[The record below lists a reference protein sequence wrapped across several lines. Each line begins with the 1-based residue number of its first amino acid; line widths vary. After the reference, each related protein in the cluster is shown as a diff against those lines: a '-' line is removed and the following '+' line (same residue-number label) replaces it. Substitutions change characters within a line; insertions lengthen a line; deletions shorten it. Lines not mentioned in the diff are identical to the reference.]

1 MSVVATQFPIR
12 LTEELILLML
22 DERTGYMEMVPGW
35 DFSCVMAGAVIADL
49 TLEDKLDTDLERLYL
64 VDSSPTGDNLLDPTL
79 KEIAEAHESE
89 GTQYW
94 IERNTVHTD
103 DIVTATLDRL
113 VERNIVEYEMGGFWG
128 LSRSVSRSG
137 TYPTSDVETRKE
149 AKARILNVILNDV
162 IPDPRDAILVALM
175 HTCGGFKQMLEPEDY
190 EEKLERIETIARLD
204 LVGRTVADAVKDSTI
219 KPKTRRVIQTKPIPK
234 IGYAGLLRQRDF
246 LMCNVPKA
254 MHGIYEQYGP
264 VVRMPFKMAGSN
276 VVALMG
282 VEANRWVNKH
292 GRFYLR
298 SKDYIKHLESAFG
311 ANRTLPGMDGA
322 EHRRLRKSL
331 QGAYSRAA
339 LGRRLPE
346 LVHHCR
352 KSLRGWN
359 EGEVFRVNETMRTHI
374 SEQISHLM
382 IGVDCS
388 EYSHE
393 LLEYEHRALI
403 TQVTGVLPKFMLKT
417 PRMRRYSKRV
427 AELQEAINAS
437 HTPAQRRGKPPD
449 LADAVLGVHREDP
462 QFLPETDLTFPFI
475 ASMVASLYLGS
486 GLGFAV
492 YCMVRH
498 PEVYEE
504 IQREGDA
511 LFGNGRDPHPED
523 FTLESIDFTHR
534 LCLES
539 ARLYPVIPWQLR
551 TVMNQCVVN
560 GFEIPAQTRL
570 LVAQTATH
578 YDGEL
583 FGDPLKFDID
593 RYLPDRAEHTNP
605 GAYAPYGLGTH
616 TCLGSRW
623 VEMQMAVNVL
633 LIAHHLKLEVVPS
646 NYKLGINPLPT
657 SAPDKKLKFRV
668 AEVRNPVV

>member
-22 DERTGYMEMVPGW
+22 DEQTGYMEMVPGW

-49 TLEDKLDTDLERLYL
+49 TLEDKLDTDLEKLYL
-64 VDSSPTGDNLLDPTL
+64 VDSDPTGDGLLDPTL
-79 KEIAEAHESE
+79 KDITESDE
-89 GTQYW
+89 TADTQYW
-94 IERNTVHTD
+94 IERNTVRTD

-113 VERNIVEYEMGGFWG
+113 VERNIVEYEPGGFWG

-137 TYPTSDVETRKE
+137 TYPASDVETRKE

-162 IPDPRDAILVALM
+162 IPDPRDAILVALL
-175 HTCGGFKQMLEPEDY
+175 HTCGGFKRLLEPEDY

-204 LVGRTVADAVKDSTI
+204 LVGRTVAAAVKDSTV

-234 IGYAGLLRQRDF
+234 LGYAGFLRQRDF

-254 MHGIYEQYGP
+254 MHGIFRKHGP
-264 VVRMPFKMAGSN
+264 VVRLPFKMGGSE
-276 VVALMG
+276 VVTVIG

-298 SKDYIKHLESAFG
+298 SKEYIQNLEAAFG

-331 QGAYSRAA
+331 AGAYSRSA

-346 LVHHCR
+346 LIHHCR
-352 KSLRGWN
+352 NSIGGWR
-359 EGEVFRVNETMRTHI
+359 EGQVFRVNEAFRAHI
-374 SEQISHLM
+374 SAQISNLM
-382 IGVDCS
+382 FEVDCK

-403 TQVTGVLPKFMLKT
+403 TQVAEVLPKFMLKT
-417 PRMRRYSKRV
+417 PRMKRYRKRV
-427 AELQEAINAS
+427 AEFQEAINAS

-449 LADAVLGVHREDP
+449 LADAILGVHREDP
-462 QFLPETDLTFPFI
+462 QFLPETDLVFPFV
-475 ASMVASLYLGS
+475 AAMVASLYLGS

-498 PEVYEE
+498 PEVYEK
-504 IQREGDA
+504 IHREADA
-511 LFGNGRDPHPED
+511 LFGNGREPQPED
-523 FTLESIDFTHR
+523 FNLESIDVTHR

-539 ARLYPVIPWQLR
+539 MRLYPVIPWQFR
-551 TVMNQCVVN
+551 TVMNQCIVN

-570 LVAQTATH
+570 LIAQTATH
-578 YDGEL
+578 YDGDL
-583 FGDPLKFDID
+583 FRDPLKFDID
-593 RYLPDRAEHTNP
+593 RYLPDRWEHTKQ
-605 GAYAPYGLGTH
+605 GAYAPWGLGTN
-616 TCLGSRW
+616 TCIGIRW
-623 VEMQMAVNVL
+623 VELKMAV
-633 LIAHHLKLEVVPS
+633 
-646 NYKLGINPLPT
+646 
-657 SAPDKKLKFRV
+657 
-668 AEVRNPVV
+668 